1 MVYIKFI
8 YIGKCYNRPF
18 NSDSNANVWNVNDN
32 GNVNNDNVDNENG
45 VHPLEFLQIVDE
57 FITKVM
63 VKRFLKKQVF
73 S

>member
-1 MVYIKFI
+1 M
-8 YIGKCYNRPF
+8 PF
-18 NSDSNANVWNVNDN
+18 NSDSNVWNVNDN
-32 GNVNNDNVDNENG
+32 SNVDNENG
-45 VHPLEFLQIVDE
+45 VRPLEFLQIVDE